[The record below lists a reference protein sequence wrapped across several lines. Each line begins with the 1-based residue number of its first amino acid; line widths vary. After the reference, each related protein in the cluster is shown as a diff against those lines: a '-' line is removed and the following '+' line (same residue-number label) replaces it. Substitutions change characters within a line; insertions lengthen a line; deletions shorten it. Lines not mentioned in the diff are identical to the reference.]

1 MGYEAKKT
9 EHAGPKRG
17 NGAYW
22 GRKWEAKKQ
31 SSRTRRKNWQREIRE
46 ALVPGPQ
53 R

>member
-17 NGAYW
+17 SGAYW
-22 GRKWEAKKQ
+22 GRKSEAKNL
-31 SSRTRRKNWQREIRE
+31 SGRTRRKNWQREIRQE
-46 ALVPGPQ
+46 LDRASQ

>member
-22 GRKWEAKKQ
+22 GRKWEEERE
-31 SSRTRRKNWQREIRE
+31 SGRRRRKNWQREIRE
-46 ALVPGPQ
+46 ELAS
-53 R
+53 RSAR

>member
-9 EHAGPKRG
+9 EHAGAKHG
-17 NGAYW
+17 NGALL
-22 GRKWEAKKQ
+22 GRKWEAKKE

-46 ALVPGPQ
+46 ELARRPQ